1 MSFIKKII
9 VFFKRKFKNK
19 NSKKLLVSS
28 EKKNNKEDFR
38 KSLTVN
44 TKYKKE
50 KINKVST
57 LTCTGDGLGIEN
69 KISY

>member
-1 MSFIKKII
+1 MSFIKRII

-28 EKKNNKEDFR
+28 EKNNNKEDFR
-38 KSLTVN
+38 KSLTVK

-69 KISY
+69 NICY